1 MSCFKMMFCKYNVD
15 SVGSQLANYRCFCK
29 IYLSLSSSRSHL
41 HCSTRLILS
50 KHYHRIRFRKHK
62 RWESYLFYFPSCR
75 STKKN
80 TKTTTNKKAK
90 QTRSVH
96 ALMDGRLRTNNWS
109 ESCIIVTEFKN
120 TLNHFLIVT
129 FHATWILEGPES
141 GFTPRNQWNRP
152 KTFN

>member
-1 MSCFKMMFCKYNVD
+1 MDLFDHKKVRLFAATICLTFSAGNVKQCVWGCIMSCFKMMFCKYNVD

-41 HCSTRLILS
+41 HCSTRLIFS

-80 TKTTTNKKAK
+80 TNK
-90 QTRSVH
+90 QTKKQNKQEVYM
-96 ALMDGRLRTNNWS
+96 L
-109 ESCIIVTEFKN
+109 
-120 TLNHFLIVT
+120 
-129 FHATWILEGPES
+129 
-141 GFTPRNQWNRP
+141 
-152 KTFN
+152 